1 MAQSLAPVISGILH
15 DLPSLIERTLRH
27 ETACQALIAQCS
39 DLAQD
44 IDGAKARIAQ
54 EKVAQRLLRAE
65 IAAFLRERG
74 ELRSAN
80 SSRVIEDSMMVSNAS
95 ASASVA
101 DTEDSIFSTKYSN
114 LDVEESPL
122 GLKAKRKCRL
132 FSEEV
137 QIANFK
143 RRRLTTSNA
152 GSSRSPE

>member
-1 MAQSLAPVISGILH
+1 MPQSLAPVISTILH

-27 ETACQALIAQCS
+27 ETACQTLIAQCS
-39 DLAQD
+39 HLAQD
-44 IDGAKARIAQ
+44 VDAAKARIAQ

-80 SSRVIEDSMMVSNAS
+80 SSRVIEDSAMAANLSV
-95 ASASVA
+95 SVA

-114 LDVEESPL
+114 LDVDESPL
-122 GLKAKRKCRL
+122 CLKAKRKCRV

-137 QIANFK
+137 QIASLK
-143 RRRLTTSNA
+143 RRRLTLSGPGPA
-152 GSSRSPE
+152 PSAA